1 MPELLILESLGIA
14 DYKRAR
20 QQLMG
25 AATARNSCQS
35 SPLGRSCQEL
45 LERIRAHPSKASD
58 TYYFQSHLA
67 YFNDLASSLTE
78 ISRVLVPNGRACLVV
93 QDSYYKEIH
102 NDLPRILE
110 EMGGMNGMTVTNA
123 FPYQKKKTMRGL
135 NKGSQVYLD
144 RSPSVEVAMLLTKDS
159 A

>member
-1 MPELLILESLGIA
+1 
-14 DYKRAR
+14 
-20 QQLMG
+20 
-25 AATARNSCQS
+25 
-35 SPLGRSCQEL
+35 
-45 LERIRAHPSKASD
+45 
-58 TYYFQSHLA
+58 LA

-144 RSPSVEVAMLLTKDS
+144 RSPPVEVAMLLTKDS